1 MNKLK
6 KYIWI
11 YLITS
16 LVITQ
21 WSCSKSSSPDPIAPV
36 QPPAAITTFTNP
48 IMNGAD
54 PSVFKKDSIY
64 YYLQTVGN
72 SIRLW
77 KTTAMSKLAS
87 SVPQTVFTPQQGAAN
102 SSNIWAPEIYFLDGK
117 WYIYYTA
124 GNGTDTG
131 QRTWV
136 LENSS
141 TDPTSGT
148 WIDKGR
154 IYNPNADYWAIDGTI
169 LEVNNNRYFIW
180 CGRPDITNKDLTQ
193 QIYISKM
200 TNPWTLE
207 GPVTRLTAPQYN
219 WEKQGFG
226 VNEAPSVLKNRVN
239 DVFLVY
245 SASYCGTDD
254 YSLGMLKAAAGA
266 DPMLTASWTK
276 FAEPVFTKKPQN
288 LAYGPGHNSFFK
300 SPDNTENWIIYHA
313 NSAGNQGCEEKRNVR
328 IQKFIFSSD
337 GTPILGEPVAIG
349 LQINKPSGDK

>member
-1 MNKLK
+1 MNMLK
-6 KYIWI
+6 KYPWI
-11 YLITS
+11 CLTAL

-21 WSCSKSSSPDPIAPV
+21 WNCSKSSRPEPVAPV
-36 QPPAAITTFTNP
+36 QAPAAITTFTNP
-48 IMNGAD
+48 MMSGAD
-54 PSVFKKDSIY
+54 PSVYKKDSIY
-64 YYLQTVGN
+64 YYLQTDGN

-87 SVPQTVFTPQQGAAN
+87 VIPKTVFTPQQNAEN
-102 SSNIWAPEIYFLDGK
+102 SRNIWAPEIYFLDGK

-124 GNGTDTG
+124 GNGRDSS

-141 TDPTSGT
+141 ADPTSDT

-169 LEVNNNRYFIW
+169 LEIDNNRYFVW
-180 CGRPDITNKDLTQ
+180 CGRPDVTNTDLTQ

-207 GPVTRLTAPQYN
+207 GSVTRLTAPQYN

-226 VNEAPSVLKNRVN
+226 VNEAPSILKNEVN
-239 DVFLVY
+239 DIFLVY

-254 YSLGMLKAAAGA
+254 YALGMLKAAAGA
-266 DPMLTASWTK
+266 DPMLEANWIK
-276 FAEPVFTKKPQN
+276 FTEPVFTKKPQN

-300 SPDNTENWIIYHA
+300 SPDDTENWIIYHA
-313 NSAGNQGCEEKRNVR
+313 NSAENQGCADKRNVR
-328 IQKFIFSSD
+328 MQKFTFGSD
-337 GTPILGEPVAIG
+337 GIPNLGEPVAIG
-349 LQINKPSGDK
+349 LQITKPSGEK